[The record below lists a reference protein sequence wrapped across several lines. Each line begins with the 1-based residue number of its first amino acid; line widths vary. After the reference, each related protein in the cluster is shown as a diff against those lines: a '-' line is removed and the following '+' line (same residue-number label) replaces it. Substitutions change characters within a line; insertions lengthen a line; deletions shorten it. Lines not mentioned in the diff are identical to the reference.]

1 MATWKSENSMLTLI
15 GEDILNKLKV
25 GQGSITI
32 TRIVLGSGRVSQSSL
47 LKQTQISGVQ
57 KSCVINGFNTRDGG
71 SEISF
76 YISNENF
83 IESYNVNQIGVYVTH
98 PDYSGEQLYHISQCE
113 ESDFDTIPAFS
124 ANSVTL
130 EYSLFLTHGNSSSV
144 VITADPEGMVNRS
157 EFETFKSEYTEN
169 QEHTNN
175 SITILSNSQNTLNTS
190 FSNFKSGIKQGM
202 LVTPNDSG
210 NLIASGKSAVRGYP
224 LSVTDAMAHR
234 ALSLSIEGKTTQTAT
249 PTVSTP
255 VYPTNSLV
263 KSIRHSDGVNAAKFI
278 SFPSTIELRSLGD
291 YKDTIEWDGAKW
303 WKVQRIQEL
312 VADGTNV
319 TVYSSEGNSSQTYCR
334 FGFNRGTGYNLVK
347 DHITS
352 APIITS
358 HGNTVSNTAEFYAL
372 NYSSSNT
379 LCGHFLNTVTGV
391 TTTQT
396 SAEKGATINA
406 WLQAQNTAGKPVKV
420 YYVLKTPIVTEIS
433 LTTVLEMY
441 ANKTDMSCTYEG
453 NAPTME
459 LAYALNTTDATTMYI
474 LNRLARKSEVATAN
488 TFAEAIVIS

>member
-1 MATWKSENSMLTLI
+1 M
-15 GEDILNKLKV
+15 
-25 GQGSITI
+25 
-32 TRIVLGSGRVSQSSL
+32 
-47 LKQTQISGVQ
+47 
-57 KSCVINGFNTRDGG
+57 
-71 SEISF
+71 
-76 YISNENF
+76 
-83 IESYNVNQIGVYVTH
+83 YVTH

-113 ESDFDTIPAFS
+113 SEDADTIPTPIQNAVIVDYS
-124 ANSVTL
+124 LYLTHGNANSVT
-130 EYSLFLTHGNSSSV
+130 
-144 VITADPEGMVNRS
+144 ITADPDGMVRVSDFNA
-157 EFETFKSEYTEN
+157 FKSTTEN
-169 QEHTNN
+169 DISTLKSNVNGLTSSYNTLNN
-175 SITILSNSQNTLNTS
+175 TFGTLNTS
-190 FSNFKSGIKQGM
+190 FSNFKSNIRQGM
-202 LVTPNDSG
+202 LITPNASG

-224 LSVTDAMAHR
+224 LSVTDAIAHR

-255 VYPTNSLV
+255 VYLTNSLI

-319 TVYSSEGNSSQTYCR
+319 TVYHAEGNSSQAYCR
-334 FGFNRGTGYNLVK
+334 FAFNRGSYSIVK
-347 DHITS
+347 DHLSS

-358 HGNTVSNTAEFYAL
+358 HGNTVSNTAEFYAFH
-372 NYSSSNT
+372 YSSSNAV
-379 LCGHFLNTVTGV
+379 CGHFLNTVTGV
-391 TTTQT
+391 TSTQT
-396 SAEKGATINA
+396 SAEKGATINE
-406 WLQAQNTAGKPVKV
+406 WLKAQNTAGKPVKV

-441 ANKTDMSCTYEG
+441 ATKTDMSCTYEG

-459 LAYALNTTDATTMYI
+459 LSYALNTTDATTMYI

-488 TFAEAIVIS
+488 TFATATLI